1 MTETKQYLEAFLNQ
15 QKITIL
21 EKQKPFF
28 EEFLA
33 KEDIINAVKIIKENQ
48 KYLMDK
54 FKINNRVYE
63 ITSKQITFPNA
74 KQGEPYS
81 EKFDFVKNG
90 VEDIVHIEFEGLENF
105 GLLFNL
111 ENKAIEGTPSIDGD
125 VKATMKFRIEGEADD
140 SILNEKTIS
149 FYINKDPKKLWGT
162 IASDKTD
169 PFWKEDNVS
178 TFSKIGLEKNIVVAS
193 KRGRSHAN
201 VGSFRDD
208 DFSFYFNELT
218 GWGAVAVADGAG
230 SYKFSRQGSKIA
242 CDSVVEYVKTG
253 FSEELVNELETLLI
267 KYNEIETNP
276 KIVEITNEVEK
287 GIVEVNT
294 NVITSEPNTDDI
306 QISNDAIKEVV
317 EESLES
323 ITNKIKGFL
332 YKNIGTAAFNI
343 HKKIETFAIENKHN
357 IKDYGSTLIF
367 VLYKKMNFG
376 YCILSFGVGDC
387 PIAVINKDESKS
399 QLLNWLDVGEFGG
412 GTRFITMPEI
422 FQDSTIL
429 MSRINFKIIEDFSY
443 LILMTDGIY
452 DPKFVVE
459 ANLDKTE
466 KWKEFIDDLKGA
478 NADNLGVVFDP
489 TNNEIASQLST
500 WMDFWSA
507 GNHDDRTLA
516 IVY

>member
-1 MTETKQYLEAFLNQ
+1 MTETKLYLEAFLNQ
-15 QKITIL
+15 QKIIIS

-28 EEFLA
+28 EKLLA
-33 KEDIINAVKIIKENQ
+33 NEDVVNAVKIIKENQ
-48 KYLMDK
+48 KFLMDK
-54 FKINNRVYE
+54 YKINNRVYE

-90 VEDIVHIEFEGLENF
+90 VEDIVHIEFEGLEIF

-111 ENKAIEGTPSIDGD
+111 ETKSIEGIPTIDGD
-125 VKATMKFRIEGEADD
+125 VKATMKFRIEGEAEY
-140 SILNEKTIS
+140 SILNEKIIS
-149 FYINKDPKKLWGT
+149 FYINKDPKKLWSE
-162 IASDKTD
+162 IESDKTD
-169 PFWKEDNVS
+169 PYWKEDNVS
-178 TFSKIGLEKNIVVAS
+178 TFSKFGIDKNIVVAS
-193 KRGRSHAN
+193 KRGRSHSN

-208 DFSFYFNELT
+208 DFSFYYNEST

-230 SYKFSRQGSKIA
+230 SYKYSRQGSKIA
-242 CDSVVEYVKTG
+242 CDAVVEYVKKDFTN
-253 FSEELVNELETLLI
+253 ELATELETLLI

-276 KIVEITNEVEK
+276 KTIEVANDVNKVIEVEK
-287 GIVEVNT
+287 PND
-294 NVITSEPNTDDI
+294 ITSEPNTDDI
-306 QISNDAIKEVV
+306 QISNDGIKEVV

-323 ITNKIKGFL
+323 VTNKIKGFL
-332 YKNIGTAAFNI
+332 YKNIGSAAFNI
-343 HKKIETFAIENKHN
+343 HKKIEAFANENNHT

-367 VLYKKMNFG
+367 VLYKKMDFG

-452 DPKFVVE
+452 DPKFAVE

-466 KWKEFIDDLKGA
+466 KWKEFIEDLKGV

-489 TNNEIASQLST
+489 NNNEIASQLSA

>member
-1 MTETKQYLEAFLNQ
+1 MTETKLYLEAFLNQ
-15 QKITIL
+15 QKIIIS

-28 EEFLA
+28 EKLLA
-33 KEDIINAVKIIKENQ
+33 NEDVVNAVKIIKENQ
-48 KYLMDK
+48 KFLMDK
-54 FKINNRVYE
+54 YKINNRVYE

-90 VEDIVHIEFEGLENF
+90 VEDIVHIEFEGLEIF

-111 ENKAIEGTPSIDGD
+111 ETKSIEGIPTKDGD
-125 VKATMKFRIEGEADD
+125 VKATMKFRIKGEAEY
-140 SILNEKTIS
+140 SILNKKTIS
-149 FYINKDPKKLWGT
+149 FYINKDPKKLWSE
-162 IASDKTD
+162 IESDKTD
-169 PFWKEDNVS
+169 PYWKEDNVS
-178 TFSKIGLEKNIVVAS
+178 TFSKFGIDKNIVVAS

-208 DFSFYFNELT
+208 DFSFYFNEST
-218 GWGAVAVADGAG
+218 GWGSVAVADGAG
-230 SYKFSRQGSKIA
+230 SYKYSRQGSKIA
-242 CDSVVEYVKTG
+242 CDAVEEYVKTG
-253 FSEELVNELETLLI
+253 FTNELITELETLLI
-267 KYNEIETNP
+267 KYNEIETTP
-276 KIVEITNEVEK
+276 KIVEITNEVDK
-287 GIVEVNT
+287 GIEGLNT
-294 NVITSEPNTDDI
+294 NEITSEPTLDDI
-306 QISNDAIKEVV
+306 QISNDEINEVV

-332 YKNIGTAAFNI
+332 YKNIGSAAFNI
-343 HKKIETFAIENKHN
+343 HKKIETFAIENKHSV
-357 IKDYGSTLIF
+357 KDYGSTLIF
-367 VLYKKMNFG
+367 VLYKKMDFG

-387 PIAVINKDESKS
+387 PIAVINKDETKS

-422 FQDSTIL
+422 FQDSTNL
-429 MSRINFKIIEDFSY
+429 MSRINFKIIDDFSY

-466 KWKEFIDDLKGA
+466 KWKEFIEDLKGE
-478 NADNLGVVFDP
+478 NADKIGVIFDP
-489 TNNEIASQLST
+489 NNSKIANQLSA

-516 IVY
+516 IVF